1 MREIHVRPFPETVEC
16 LGVQIED
23 GEPIQDPQSFQPG
36 VLVRCKSPVFEHNAM
51 RPDGTL
57 IRKEDG
63 TFEKE
68 FWQTD
73 VVARA
78 GADNKWHLDNISL
91 EEIERAKNREIRD
104 AFLRENFQ
112 RFLKF
117 KANYKRSKG
126 WQ

>member
-1 MREIHVRPFPETVEC
+1 MREMHVGPFPETVEC

-23 GEPIQDPQSFQPG
+23 GEPIEDTQRFQPG
-36 VLVRCKSPVFEHNAM
+36 DLVGCKSPVFEYNAI
-51 RPDGTL
+51 RFDGTL
-57 IRKEDG
+57 MRREDG

-78 GADNKWHLDNISL
+78 GADNKWHLDDISL

-117 KANYKRSKG
+117 KANYKRNKR